1 MIDGLASFHFERPLW
16 LLCLI
21 PAVAL
26 WRLERRISDPAE
38 KWRRIIDPELLR
50 YLLVGGEG
58 ASRITPNGLLFVGWI
73 LGSIAVAGPV
83 WQRRP
88 SPFAE
93 APPPIMVVLK
103 VATSMTATDL
113 APTRLDR
120 ARQKLSDLLAL
131 REGAATGL
139 IAYAGSTHLVLPP
152 TADSHVVLSMAE
164 GLAPDIM
171 PTPGDDLAAAIAKA
185 DHVLAGEPRGGS
197 ILVMAD
203 AVAGEEIAEMAS
215 HDAGLGHEVTLL
227 ALVPPDQ
234 SPGALEDAAR
244 SVGAELVQTT
254 IDSSDVVSIVR
265 RLDRVGRI
273 GDIFDENQQWEQ
285 EGYWLT
291 PVLAVLALG
300 WFRRGWVLR

>member
-1 MIDGLASFHFERPLW
+1 MIDALTSFHFERPLW

-26 WRLERRISDPAE
+26 WWLERRFTDPAD

-50 YLLVGGEG
+50 HLLVGNEG
-58 ASRITPNGLLFVGWI
+58 ASRITPNGLLFAGWI
-73 LGSIAVAGPV
+73 LGSIAIAGPV

-88 SPFAE
+88 SPFAD
-93 APPPIMVVLK
+93 APPPVVVVLK

-152 TADSHVVLSMAE
+152 TADSHVVLTMAE
-164 GLAPDIM
+164 ALAPDVM
-171 PTPGDDLAAAIAKA
+171 PEPGDDLAAALVEA

-197 ILVMAD
+197 ILVLAD
-203 AVAGEEIAEMAS
+203 AVAGEEIGQIAA
-215 HDAGLGHEVTLL
+215 HDAGLAHEVTLL
-227 ALVPPDQ
+227 ALVPPDE

-244 SVGAELVQTT
+244 SIGGELVRTT
-254 IDSSDVVSIVR
+254 IDSSDVISIAR

-273 GDIFDENQQWEQ
+273 GDVSGEGQQWEQ

-291 PVLAVLALG
+291 PVLAILAFG